1 MLEALIN
8 LKDTNQLT
16 INRKT
21 CKKSRCFF
29 PSVCDFYQVC
39 FSFSN
44 FIIGSLL
51 IWCQVPSFHIQQ
63 GFYQI
68 PNLINACSIYDFTK
82 THFFVRY
89 LNVKWIFASIIFI
102 RIYINKHVK
111 VCHCALPCPSPYI
124 LRQLLDKLE
133 IVLLKKI

>member
-21 CKKSRCFF
+21 CKKITLFLSQRVWFLS
-29 PSVCDFYQVC
+29 SVFLIFQFYHWITVNLMSGT
-39 FSFSN
+39 FVSYLTRFLSN
-44 FIIGSLL
+44 SKF
-51 IWCQVPSFHIQQ
+51 
-63 GFYQI
+63 
-68 PNLINACSIYDFTK
+68 NACSIYDFTK

>member
-1 MLEALIN
+1 MCVIFIKCVFLIFQFYHWIIVN
-8 LKDTNQLT
+8 LLSGTFISYFTRFL
-16 INRKT
+16 
-21 CKKSRCFF
+21 
-29 PSVCDFYQVC
+29 
-39 FSFSN
+39 SN
-44 FIIGSLL
+44 SKF
-51 IWCQVPSFHIQQ
+51 
-63 GFYQI
+63 
-68 PNLINACSIYDFTK
+68 NACSIYDFTK

-133 IVLLKKI
+133 IVLLKKIKENIQMSKLKNILCFLTKY